1 MPDDQPETPYL
12 ELLVRGAPA
21 EAYERPVLRAR
32 ADKAPA
38 DRLAA
43 LERAKLLALRVR
55 GELEGRRR
63 REAELSAL
71 FETAHDLA
79 GLRDLDAVLQAIV
92 QRARSLLG
100 TEVAYLTLNDP
111 TAGDTYMRVTD
122 GSVSARFQQLR
133 LGMGEGLGGLV
144 AQTARP
150 YVTESYFHDPRFQ
163 HTGTIDAGVR
173 DEGLV
178 AILGVPLLLGSG
190 VIGVLFAADR
200 RARVFEREQIALLG
214 SFAAH
219 AAVAIDT
226 AHLLAETRTALTELE
241 AANEII
247 RDRSGVI
254 ERASDVHDRLTELVL
269 RGGGVHDVADA
280 VAEVLSGSVEFVE
293 ADEAPAAAVDRS
305 RADGRAVRDGE
316 QDWVAAVSAGGELL
330 GALILR
336 GHPRLDP
343 VDQRTLERA
352 AMVTS
357 LLQLARRSAGE
368 AEQRVRGELLDDLLD
383 APDREPRLLR
393 ERAARLRADL
403 DAPHVVLAASI
414 DAPGTGTP
422 AAGPG
427 GPSAGGFGGTP
438 TGGFDGA
445 FRCGPGGAPGG
456 GSGGTAGGGSGGMP
470 RSGFGGA
477 SRSGPGGAPGGGSGS
492 TPRSG
497 SNDAPRSG
505 PGGTHGS
512 GSGGRPG
519 GGSGGAPVGGSGGMP
534 RSGFGGASRS
544 GLGGTPGG
552 GPGGTP
558 GGGPG
563 GAPGDGPGGTP
574 GSGSGGAP
582 VGGSGGMPR
591 SGSNDAS
598 RSGPGGAPVGG
609 SGGMPTGGP
618 GGASRSG
625 SGGAAGSG
633 AGGAH
638 AEDAAGRRRLWSA
651 ASHLA
656 ATRHGLAATRDGGT
670 VLLLPLA
677 EGDTADALARRT
689 ARQLGTA
696 VHAPVTVG
704 ASAPVAAPAGRPGEV
719 AAGYAEARRCLA
731 ALRALGRA
739 GQGAAVEDFGFLGL
753 LLAGTRDGAP
763 DGTGVQDFV
772 TRTLGP
778 VLDYDERRGTEL
790 IRTLD
795 AYFAGGMSPART
807 KDALH
812 VHVNTVAQRLERV
825 GRLLGPD
832 WQSPA
837 RSLEIQLAL
846 RLHRLASALGY

>member
-1 MPDDQPETPYL
+1 MPVTMPDDRSEAPYL

-71 FETAHDLA
+71 YETAHDLA

-163 HTGTIDAGVR
+163 HTHTIDAGVR

-200 RARVFEREQIALLG
+200 RARVFEREQTALLG

-226 AHLLAETRTALTELE
+226 AHLLAETRTALAELE

-247 RDRSGVI
+247 RDRSRVI
-254 ERASDVHDRLTELVL
+254 ERASEVHDRLTELVL

-280 VAEVLSGSVEFVE
+280 VAEVLSGSVEFLEV
-293 ADEAPAAAVDRS
+293 DEAPAAAVDRS
-305 RADGRAVRDGE
+305 RADGHAVRDGE
-316 QDWVAAVSAGGELL
+316 EDWVAAVSAGGELL
-330 GALILR
+330 GALVLR

-343 VDQRTLERA
+343 MDQRTLERA

-383 APDREPRLLR
+383 TPDREPRLLR

-403 DAPHVVLAASI
+403 DTPHVVLAAGI
-414 DAPGTGTP
+414 EAPDTGTP

-427 GPSAGGFGGTP
+427 AAHG
-438 TGGFDGA
+438 
-445 FRCGPGGAPGG
+445 
-456 GSGGTAGGGSGGMP
+456 
-470 RSGFGGA
+470 
-477 SRSGPGGAPGGGSGS
+477 SGPGGAHG
-492 TPRSG
+492 
-497 SNDAPRSG
+497 SG
-505 PGGTHGS
+505 PGGAHGS
-512 GSGGRPG
+512 GPGGISGSRSGGAYG
-519 GGSGGAPVGGSGGMP
+519 GGSGGAP
-534 RSGFGGASRS
+534 
-544 GLGGTPGG
+544 
-552 GPGGTP
+552 
-558 GGGPG
+558 
-563 GAPGDGPGGTP
+563 
-574 GSGSGGAP
+574 
-582 VGGSGGMPR
+582 
-591 SGSNDAS
+591 
-598 RSGPGGAPVGG
+598 
-609 SGGMPTGGP
+609 
-618 GGASRSG
+618 
-625 SGGAAGSG
+625 
-633 AGGAH
+633 
-638 AEDAAGRRRLWSA
+638 AEDAEGRRRLWSA

-656 ATRHGLAATRDGGT
+656 VTRHGLAATRDGGT

-677 EGDTADALARRT
+677 DGDTADALARRT

-696 VHAPVTVG
+696 VHAAVTVG
-704 ASAPVAAPAGRPGEV
+704 ASAPVPAPAARPGEV

-731 ALRALGRA
+731 ALRVLGRA
-739 GQGAAVEDFGFLGL
+739 GEGAAAEDFGFLGL
-753 LLAGTRDGAP
+753 LLAGTREGAP

-772 TRTLGP
+772 TRTVGA
-778 VLDYDERRGTEL
+778 VIDYDERRGTEL

-846 RLHRLASALGY
+846 RLHRLASAVGY